1 MTLCKFSHCA
11 SLEGHIYNFY
21 IVIKLKLVYIYK
33 GYRRDLRDLHTII
46 RKVEISMLENEIE
59 KALVNKVK
67 IHGGLCL
74 KFTSPSMTG
83 IPDRIILLPKG
94 KIGFVETKRPGG
106 EPRPIQKKRIRQ
118 FKNLGFKVYVLDSK
132 DNIDEIIKK
141 IGGD

>member
-1 MTLCKFSHCA
+1 MREK
-11 SLEGHIYNFY
+11 
-21 IVIKLKLVYIYK
+21 
-33 GYRRDLRDLHTII
+33 
-46 RKVEISMLENEIE
+46 EIE
-59 KALVNKVK
+59 QALVKK
-67 IHGGLCL
+67 INDRKGLCI
-74 KFTSPSMTG
+74 KFIYPSMTG

-132 DNIDEIIKK
+132 DNIDEIIKR

>member
-1 MTLCKFSHCA
+1 M
-11 SLEGHIYNFY
+11 EG
-21 IVIKLKLVYIYK
+21 VRKLREK
-33 GYRRDLRDLHTII
+33 
-46 RKVEISMLENEIE
+46 EIE
-59 KALVNKVK
+59 STLVKRVK
-67 IHGGLCL
+67 ENNGLCL

-118 FKNLGFKVYVLDSK
+118 FKNLGFKVYVLDRK
-132 DNIDEIIKK
+132 ENIDEIIKR

>member
-1 MTLCKFSHCA
+1 MREK
-11 SLEGHIYNFY
+11 
-21 IVIKLKLVYIYK
+21 
-33 GYRRDLRDLHTII
+33 
-46 RKVEISMLENEIE
+46 EIE
-59 KALVNKVK
+59 QALVKK
-67 IHGGLCL
+67 INDRKGLCI

-118 FKNLGFKVYVLDSK
+118 FKDLGFKVYVLDSK
-132 DNIDEIIKK
+132 ENIDEIIKR